1 MKRISV
7 RRVASVIVTAMAM
20 TLVFATLGW
29 AMMPQWNTRPY
40 TKHIVIASA
49 DTTITPAHANI
60 PHEGRYRTR
69 ETRLSIKT
77 GDGVV
82 HVPAGEIAD
91 KGKICVA
98 TVKGDIHDIGKNIV
112 KMLLDN
118 YGYTVFDL
126 GRDVDPQ
133 EVLKTVQERD
143 IKLVG
148 LSALMTTTVVAM
160 EETIKLLHA
169 EVPGV
174 KVIVGGA
181 VLTPEYAK
189 QIGADYYAK
198 DAAESA
204 RIAEEVFGQ

>member
-77 GDGVV
+77 GASPRHRRRRPWRG
-82 HVPAGEIAD
+82 HAR
-91 KGKICVA
+91 
-98 TVKGDIHDIGKNIV
+98 
-112 KMLLDN
+112 
-118 YGYTVFDL
+118 YGY
-126 GRDVDPQ
+126 
-133 EVLKTVQERD
+133 
-143 IKLVG
+143 
-148 LSALMTTTVVAM
+148 
-160 EETIKLLHA
+160 HA
-169 EVPGV
+169 E
-174 KVIVGGA
+174 
-181 VLTPEYAK
+181 
-189 QIGADYYAK
+189 
-198 DAAESA
+198 
-204 RIAEEVFGQ
+204 IAEESVPVPSRGRTIRHRRDPYRPRR

>member
-77 GDGVV
+77 GDV
-82 HVPAGEIAD
+82 
-91 KGKICVA
+91 
-98 TVKGDIHDIGKNIV
+98 N
-112 KMLLDN
+112 
-118 YGYTVFDL
+118 
-126 GRDVDPQ
+126 R
-133 EVLKTVQERD
+133 
-143 IKLVG
+143 
-148 LSALMTTTVVAM
+148 SALPGHARLVCSFTGPVPVVPRISA
-160 EETIKLLHA
+160 IS
-169 EVPGV
+169 P
-174 KVIVGGA
+174 
-181 VLTPEYAK
+181 TPWPLPV
-189 QIGADYYAK
+189 
-198 DAAESA
+198 S
-204 RIAEEVFGQ
+204 

>member
-77 GDGVV
+77 GDGVTL
-82 HVPAGEIAD
+82 P
-91 KGKICVA
+91 
-98 TVKGDIHDIGKNIV
+98 
-112 KMLLDN
+112 
-118 YGYTVFDL
+118 
-126 GRDVDPQ
+126 
-133 EVLKTVQERD
+133 
-143 IKLVG
+143 
-148 LSALMTTTVVAM
+148 
-160 EETIKLLHA
+160 
-169 EVPGV
+169 
-174 KVIVGGA
+174 A
-181 VLTPEYAK
+181 VLREPV
-189 QIGADYYAK
+189 GAPGPRPACLF
-198 DAAESA
+198 
-204 RIAEEVFGQ
+204 IHGL